1 MTQEDVQAAPRME
14 RSDPYEEWQR
24 AEGAPIVGGIYLQ
37 DLYNLEVGPWAR
49 KGCNG
54 AICYLDGDDDTDEH
68 VVEIPPGGSTTP
80 ERHMYTESV
89 YILKGRG
96 ATTVWYD
103 DKLKQTFE
111 WGNGSF
117 FTPPVNTWVQHF
129 NGSGSE
135 PARFIAV
142 TNLPHMM
149 RQFISE
155 DFLFNN
161 PFVFSD
167 RFLGEQGYFSGEG
180 KLYRGRVWETNF
192 VPNADNMGLY
202 PWGERGGGG
211 TNIMLSMADNM
222 VASHISEFPT
232 GTYKKA
238 HRHGSG
244 AHLMVVGG
252 VGFSLLWREGE
263 ERIKADWQK
272 GSMYLSGGG
281 GGGEWFH
288 QHFNA
293 GPEPA
298 RYLVMGAMGSRK
310 YARQRGGAN
319 EANLGEVRAM
329 VSIKLGGIQVEYEDE
344 DPEVHQIY
352 EQELASHG
360 ATCRM
365 KNLIPSCTGIDGPTN
380 VKGELHV

>member
-24 AEGAPIVGGIYLQ
+24 GEGAPIVGGIYLQ

-49 KGCNG
+49 KGCSG

-180 KLYRGRVWETNF
+180 KLYKGRVWETNF

>member
-180 KLYRGRVWETNF
+180 KLYKGRVWETNF

-365 KNLIPSCTGIDGPTN
+365 KNLISSCTGIDGPTN

>member
-1 MTQEDVQAAPRME
+1 MTQEEVQAAPRME

-24 AEGAPIVGGIYLQ
+24 AEGAPIVGGIYLP

-80 ERHMYTESV
+80 ERHMYTESI

-352 EQELASHG
+352 EQELSRHG

>member
-24 AEGAPIVGGIYLQ
+24 TEGAPIVGGIYLQ

-129 NGSGSE
+129 NGSGSD

-180 KLYRGRVWETNF
+180 KLYKGRVWETNF
-192 VPNADNMGLY
+192 VPNADNMALY

-293 GPEPA
+293 GAEPA

-344 DPEVHQIY
+344 DPAVHQIY

-365 KNLIPSCTGIDGPTN
+365 KNLIPYCTGIDGPTN

>member
-1 MTQEDVQAAPRME
+1 
-14 RSDPYEEWQR
+14 
-24 AEGAPIVGGIYLQ
+24 
-37 DLYNLEVGPWAR
+37 
-49 KGCNG
+49 
-54 AICYLDGDDDTDEH
+54 
-68 VVEIPPGGSTTP
+68 
-80 ERHMYTESV
+80 MYTESV

-129 NGSGSE
+129 NGSGSD

-180 KLYRGRVWETNF
+180 KLYKGRVWETNF
-192 VPNADNMGLY
+192 VPNADNMALY

-293 GPEPA
+293 GAEPA

-344 DPEVHQIY
+344 DPAVHQIY

-365 KNLIPSCTGIDGPTN
+365 KNLIPYCTGIDGPTN

>member
-129 NGSGSE
+129 NGSGSD

-161 PFVFSD
+161 PFAFSD

-180 KLYRGRVWETNF
+180 KLYKGRVWETNF
-192 VPNADNMGLY
+192 VPNADNMALY

-293 GPEPA
+293 GAEPA

-344 DPEVHQIY
+344 DPAVHQIY

-365 KNLIPSCTGIDGPTN
+365 KNLIPYCTGIDGPTN

>member
-129 NGSGSE
+129 NGSGSD

-180 KLYRGRVWETNF
+180 KLYKGRVWETNF
-192 VPNADNMGLY
+192 VPNADNMALY

-293 GPEPA
+293 GAEPA

-344 DPEVHQIY
+344 DPVVHQIY

-365 KNLIPSCTGIDGPTN
+365 KNLIPYCTGIDGPTN

>member
-129 NGSGSE
+129 NGSGSD

-180 KLYRGRVWETNF
+180 KLYKGRVWETNF
-192 VPNADNMGLY
+192 VPNADNMALY

-293 GPEPA
+293 GAEPA

-344 DPEVHQIY
+344 DPAVHQIY

-365 KNLIPSCTGIDGPTN
+365 KNLIPYCTGIDGPTN